1 MIEVSASASQAIK
14 AFMQE
19 RNLDSPLRVLLQAGG
34 CCGGPSLRLVLDEQ
48 KDGDQSHQVDG
59 LTYLIAHD
67 LADQSG
73 TVKVDYV
80 DNGWQQGFVLTSA
93 NPLAGSG
100 GDSCGC
106 GSGGGGDSC
115 GCGSGGCGC

>member
-93 NPLAGSG
+93 NPLAG
-100 GDSCGC
+100 
-106 GSGGGGDSC
+106 GGGDSC